1 MIFKAIRPLIFSRLE
16 LIIGDEDI
24 EDVEVND
31 PAIDIYDYY
40 EVIGIR
46 AGVDYYFS
54 GDEASEKLIISLKP
68 TITSFYEK
76 AATPKVRETYE
87 SGCSCKK

>member
-1 MIFKAIRPLIFSRLE
+1 MIFKSIRPLIFSPLV
-16 LIIGDEDI
+16 LIVDGEEVDN
-24 EDVEVND
+24 VEVND

-46 AGVDYYFS
+46 AWAFMENEGAVV
-54 GDEASEKLIISLKP
+54 ISLKP

-76 AATPKVRETYE
+76 SATSKARETYE

>member
-1 MIFKAIRPLIFSRLE
+1 MIFKAIRHLIFSPLV
-16 LIIGDEDI
+16 LIIGEEEI
-24 EDVEVND
+24 ANVEVND
-31 PAIDIYDYY
+31 PSIDIYDYY

-46 AGVDYYFS
+46 SWAFTEDDGAVV
-54 GDEASEKLIISLKP
+54 ISLKP

-76 AATPKVRETYE
+76 SATSKARETYE

>member
-1 MIFKAIRPLIFSRLE
+1 MIFKAIRPLIFSPLV
-16 LIIGDEDI
+16 LIVDGEEVDN
-24 EDVEVND
+24 VEVND

-46 AGVDYYFS
+46 AGIDYYFS
-54 GDEASEKLIISLKP
+54 GDEAAEKLIISLKP

>member
-1 MIFKAIRPLIFSRLE
+1 MIFKTIRPLIFSPLV
-16 LIIGDEDI
+16 LIVGDEEI
-24 EDVEVND
+24 ADVEVND

-46 AGVDYYFS
+46 AWAYAEDNGAVVV
-54 GDEASEKLIISLKP
+54 SLRP

-76 AATPKVRETYE
+76 AAASKAREAYE
-87 SGCSCKK
+87 SGFMCKK

>member
-1 MIFKAIRPLIFSRLE
+1 MIFKSIRPLIFSPLV
-16 LIIGDEDI
+16 LIVDGEEI
-24 EDVEVND
+24 ENVEVND

-46 AGVDYYFS
+46 AWAFMENEGAIV
-54 GDEASEKLIISLKP
+54 ISLKP

-76 AATPKVRETYE
+76 STTSKARETYE

>member
-1 MIFKAIRPLIFSRLE
+1 MIFKSIRPLIFSPLV
-16 LIIGDEDI
+16 LIVDGEEI
-24 EDVEVND
+24 ENVEVND

-40 EVIGIR
+40 EVIGVR
-46 AGVDYYFS
+46 AWAFME
-54 GDEASEKLIISLKP
+54 DEGAVVISLKP

-76 AATPKVRETYE
+76 SATSKARETYE

>member
-1 MIFKAIRPLIFSRLE
+1 MIFKTIRRLIFSPLI
-16 LIIGDEDI
+16 LIIGEEEITDI
-24 EDVEVND
+24 EVND

-46 AGVDYYFS
+46 AWAFMENEGAIV
-54 GDEASEKLIISLKP
+54 ISLKP

-76 AATPKVRETYE
+76 VATPKARETYE
-87 SGCSCKK
+87 SGCSSKK

>member
-1 MIFKAIRPLIFSRLE
+1 MIFKAIRPLIFSPLV
-16 LIIGDEDI
+16 LIVDGEEI
-24 EDVEVND
+24 ENVEVND

-46 AGVDYYFS
+46 AWAFMENEGAVV
-54 GDEASEKLIISLKP
+54 ISLKP

-76 AATPKVRETYE
+76 AATPKARETYE

>member
-1 MIFKAIRPLIFSRLE
+1 MIFKSIRPLIFSPLV
-16 LIIGDEDI
+16 LIVDGEEVDN
-24 EDVEVND
+24 VEVND

-46 AGVDYYFS
+46 AWAFMENEGAVV
-54 GDEASEKLIISLKP
+54 ISLKP

-76 AATPKVRETYE
+76 AATSKAKETYE

>member
-1 MIFKAIRPLIFSRLE
+1 MIFKSIRPLIFSRLE

-46 AGVDYYFS
+46 AGVNYFDSWKDYE
-54 GDEASEKLIISLKP
+54 GRVVISLKP
-68 TITSFYEK
+68 TLTSFYEK
-76 AATPKVRETYE
+76 AATSKAKETYE

>member
-1 MIFKAIRPLIFSRLE
+1 MIFKTIRPLIFSPLV
-16 LIIGDEDI
+16 LIVGDEEI
-24 EDVEVND
+24 ENVEVND

-46 AGVDYYFS
+46 AWAFMEDDGAVV
-54 GDEASEKLIISLKP
+54 ISLKP

-76 AATPKVRETYE
+76 SATQKVKEAYE
-87 SGCSCKK
+87 SGFMCKK